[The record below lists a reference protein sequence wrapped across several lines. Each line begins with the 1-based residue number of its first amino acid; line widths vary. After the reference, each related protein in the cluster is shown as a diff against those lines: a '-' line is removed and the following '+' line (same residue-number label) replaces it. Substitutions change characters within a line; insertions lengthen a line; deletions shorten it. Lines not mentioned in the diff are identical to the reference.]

1 MESWNG
7 ETDAFIFQQF
17 HEVRSIPPPKKKE
30 KKNVFP
36 CREHVPVHPAVPS
49 SHFNTDQDRPKE
61 GMGQSISISITES

>member
-1 MESWNG
+1 M
-7 ETDAFIFQQF
+7 
-17 HEVRSIPPPKKKE
+17 RSFFNNFMKYDRFPPPQKKE

-61 GMGQSISISITES
+61 RMGQSISISITES